1 MGMDKMKR
9 RDFLKLAAAGS
20 TASTLKHFT
29 HGSDRIHS
37 LEKRARNSKL
47 NVIYI
52 MTDQH
57 SQAVSGCYGHD
68 IVQTPHIDSIAESG
82 IRYTNAFCASPL
94 CSPSRVAWL
103 TGTHPHT
110 NGVVTHNN
118 SRHRSGKSYRKNI
131 DPGIRS
137 LINEIRDAGYATHG
151 SGFIHADQHVANTAR
166 PYAELGFSTFGA
178 DRDAYLTQVG
188 KEVAQQYN
196 MANTISEMWEHT
208 YRNVE
213 GAPFPYGEGKLWDSV
228 ITEDSLAFLDRQS
241 GETPFFLYVGFRAPH
256 PPWCAPER
264 FHSRYDPAKIGELPN
279 YKVCFTDKP
288 RRVIERVNYYELWN
302 LPEEMVR
309 RSIAAYF
316 GFVSYID
323 SCIGRILN
331 KVKDKHLLENT
342 LIVYTSDHG
351 EMLYKNGICEKHTFF
366 EDAVK
371 IPLICSLPGTIPKGL
386 TSDALISNIDLLP
399 SVLTLLDIP
408 LPGFIEGKEI
418 SPTWAGEDV
427 QDHIY
432 AEYYHSLDPCRMVRD
447 KRYKYIHTEEDICE
461 LYDIENDPLESINLA
476 WYSQYAERVRRME
489 ELVMADWEIPHVPV
503 WAAWNDLNERKQRM
517 RLSGTKII
525 DPRPCPPDWVKSYSE
540 QAF

>member
-1 MGMDKMKR
+1 MGKAKMKR
-9 RDFLKLAAAGS
+9 RDFLRLAAAGS
-20 TASTLKHFT
+20 TASTLVSRT
-29 HGSDRIHS
+29 HGSAGSRVS
-37 LEKRARNSKL
+37 PMRTRNSKP
-47 NVIYI
+47 NVVFI
-52 MTDQH
+52 MADQH

-68 IVQTPHIDSIAESG
+68 IVQTPHIDSLAESG

-103 TGTHPHT
+103 TGSHPHT

-118 SRHRSGKSYRKNI
+118 SRHRSGKTYRKTIN
-131 DPGIRS
+131 PGIRS
-137 LINEIRDAGYATHG
+137 LINDIRDAGYATRG
-151 SGFIHADQHVANTAR
+151 SGFIHADQHVANTDR
-166 PYAELGFSTFGA
+166 PYAELGFAAFDA
-178 DRDAYLTQVG
+178 DRDVYQNLVG
-188 KEVAQQYN
+188 KEVERRYN

-213 GAPFPYGEGKLWDSV
+213 GAPFPFGEEKLWDTV
-228 ITEDSLAFLDRQS
+228 ITEDSLAFLNGQS
-241 GETPFFLYVGFRAPH
+241 GDTPFFLYVGFRAPH

-264 FHSRYDPAKIGELPN
+264 FHRRYDPARIGELPN

-323 SCIGRILN
+323 FCIGRILN
-331 KVKDKHLLENT
+331 KLKDKRLLENT

-371 IPLICSLPGTIPKGL
+371 IPLIFSLPGTIPKGMV
-386 TSDALISNIDLLP
+386 SDALVSNIDLLP
-399 SVLTLLDIP
+399 TVLTLLGVP
-408 LPGFIEGKEI
+408 LPGFIEGKNI
-418 SPTWAGEDV
+418 SPTWAGEEV
-427 QDHIY
+427 QDHVF

-461 LYDIENDPLESINLA
+461 LYDILNDPLESINLA
-476 WYSQYAERVRRME
+476 WYPQYSGRIRRME
-489 ELVMADWEIPHVPV
+489 ELATADWEIPDVPV

-517 RLSGTKII
+517 RLSGVKII
-525 DPRPCPPDWVKSYSE
+525 DPRPRPPDWVAS
-540 QAF
+540 

>member
-1 MGMDKMKR
+1 MGRDKMKR

-20 TASTLKHFT
+20 TAPTLVRRI
-29 HGSDRIHS
+29 HGSDGNRRRPM
-37 LEKRARNSKL
+37 RARKSNL
-47 NVIYI
+47 NVVFI
-52 MTDQH
+52 MSDQH

-68 IVQTPHIDSIAESG
+68 IVQTPHIDSLAERG

-118 SRHRSGKSYRKNI
+118 SRHRSGKTYRKNI
-131 DPGIRS
+131 NPGIYS
-137 LINEIRDAGYATHG
+137 LIKEIRSAGYATHG
-151 SGFIHADQHVANTAR
+151 SGFIHADQHVADTDH

-178 DRDAYLTQVG
+178 ERDAYRELVG
-188 KEVAQQYN
+188 KEVARRYS

-213 GAPFPYGEGKLWDSV
+213 GDPFPYGEEKLWDSV
-228 ITEDSLAFLDRQS
+228 ITEDSLAFLDRQG
-241 GETPFFLYVGFRAPH
+241 GETPFFLYVGYRAPH

-264 FHSRYDPAKIGELPN
+264 FHSRYDPARIGELPN
-279 YKVCFTDKP
+279 YKVCFKDKP

-323 SCIGRILN
+323 SCIGRILE
-331 KVKDKHLLENT
+331 KLKDKHLLENT
-342 LIVYTSDHG
+342 LIVYMSDHG

-371 IPLICSLPGTIPKGL
+371 IPLILSLPGVIPKGL

-408 LPGFIEGKEI
+408 LPAFIEGKNI
-418 SPTWAGEDV
+418 SPTWAGGDV
-427 QDHIY
+427 QDHVF

-476 WYSQYAERVRRME
+476 WYSQYAERIRRME
-489 ELVMADWEIPHVPV
+489 ELVTADWEIPHVPV

-517 RLSGTKII
+517 RLSGAKII
-525 DPRPCPPDWVKSYSE
+525 DPRPRPPDWVASYSE
-540 QAF
+540 KDI